1 MSDLTQRPFVGRTEA
16 LQTLTDLLP
25 EPGQGPRVALL
36 SGAEGSGR
44 TRLVQQLEERLG
56 DRQLL
61 RWRFEET
68 DDGVAA
74 LLRLHGGLAASLA
87 RGGELARTLAP
98 ALRDEDGRDPRLDA
112 WINEFL
118 DQLEAGKRDE
128 RGGLQIRLPK
138 DNPYWGLLG
147 LVAAI
152 PAHVPTV
159 LSLHQ
164 VNAVCSPAFWTW
176 LGLLWREVKRR
187 ELPVLWVLSTVESPY
202 GEGVDDPLPTPSG
215 LLMQMLDG
223 QVDATLPLASF
234 DEREVR
240 QLLDE
245 SYRPNDFDDAL
256 ASRLL
261 RLTGGSPALL
271 TDLLDLL
278 EGEEIIVW
286 GTDDGFTLTRTLAEI
301 DLDEILPG
309 ADPGA
314 GEDEELDP
322 AQRREWAETALY
334 AASCV
339 GETFT
344 AGAVARAMGVDRDIV
359 DDILDDL
366 PQIVAEQSYHEG
378 VGSWIYRFKRPLLHR
393 RHAEVNP
400 RLRKKVR
407 SIPSRLA
414 RVLLETHVPAAYAF
428 IPDTARLFVSS
439 GQARRARNLLS
450 LAMGTDRID
459 LSRFAM
465 EAVELEGGDELWPG
479 LMRLLH
485 AEPAERACTSAQ
497 AEMADE
503 MVDRL
508 ERWATSADDA
518 GLAAYTSLLRSRLAL
533 RERDVAAAKSH
544 AETALAG
551 FRATGES
558 VREGETL
565 NQLAILALHGN
576 DPKAAQTF
584 VDQATRAANIP
595 PVKAH
600 AMFIRGL
607 LRKGQRKLQA
617 ASESFAESARLANDA
632 GNPLL
637 GVEARINQ
645 GELLVAQGRPKS
657 ALEPLRAARETAQ
670 AMQARLLE
678 RAAASLL
685 AQAEAA
691 SGNPT
696 EAYDLARDALE
707 LNRHLGLDRLL
718 AADLYHCGLFAAAAQ
733 DPAQARTYL
742 EQARGAVL
750 EDDLPLRKEVCFHL
764 GQMSMIAGELDD
776 ADRSLTE
783 ALEIADKLGDRSRVG
798 RVYQAQGMVQ
808 EKRGDVAAAV
818 GLYRQAMEAMVHP
831 GQQREK
837 EAIRRRIAEIEAN

>member
-1 MSDLTQRPFVGRTEA
+1 MSEPTQRPFVGRNDA
-16 LQTLTDLLP
+16 LKTLTELLP
-25 EPGQGPRVALL
+25 EQGKGPRVALL
-36 SGAEGSGR
+36 SGADGSGR
-44 TRLVQQLEERLG
+44 TRLVEQLAEQLG
-56 DRQLL
+56 DRLLL
-61 RWRFEET
+61 RWRFEDT

-74 LLRLHGGLAASLA
+74 LLRLHGGLAASVA
-87 RGGELARTLAP
+87 RGGERSRALSR
-98 ALRDEDGRDPRLDA
+98 ALRDEEGRDPRLDA
-112 WINEFL
+112 WINAFL
-118 DQLEAGKRDE
+118 DQLEAGNRDE

-147 LVAAI
+147 LVKAI

-159 LSLHQ
+159 LCLHQ

-176 LGLLWREVKRR
+176 LGLLWREVERR
-187 ELPVLWVLSTVESPY
+187 ELPVLWILSTLESPY
-202 GEGVDDPLPTPSG
+202 GETADDPLPTPSG
-215 LLMQMLDG
+215 MLMQMLNG
-223 QVDATLPLASF
+223 KVDATLPLEPF
-234 DEREVR
+234 DEAEVQ

-245 SYRPNDFDDAL
+245 SYRPHDFDEGL
-256 ASRLL
+256 ASRLR
-261 RLTGGSPALL
+261 RLTGGNPALL
-271 TDLLDLL
+271 ADLLDLL
-278 EGEEIIVW
+278 EGEEILVW
-286 GTDDGFTLTRTLAEI
+286 GTDDGFTLTRSLAEI

-314 GEDEELDP
+314 GEDEELDTD
-322 AQRREWAETALY
+322 QRRQWAETALY
-334 AASCV
+334 AGSCV

-344 AGAVARAMGVDRDIV
+344 AGAVARAMGLDQDIV

-366 PQIVAEQSYHEG
+366 PQIVSEQSFHEG
-378 VGSWIYRFKRPLLHR
+378 VGSWIYRFERPLLR
-393 RHAEVNP
+393 MRHAEVSP
-400 RLRKKVR
+400 RQRKKVR
-407 SIPSRLA
+407 SLPSRLA

-428 IPDTARLFVSS
+428 IPATARLFVTS

-450 LAMGTDRID
+450 LAMGSDRID

-465 EAVELEGGDELWPG
+465 EAVEMEGGDELWPG

-497 AEMADE
+497 TEMATE
-503 MVDRL
+503 MVERL
-508 ERWATSADDA
+508 EQWASRSDDA
-518 GLAAYTSLLRSRLAL
+518 GLAAYAALLRSRLAL
-533 RERDVAAAKSH
+533 RERDVATARSH
-544 AETALAG
+544 AETALSG
-551 FRATGES
+551 FRAAGES

-565 NQLAILALHGN
+565 NQLAMLALHGN

-617 ASESFAESARLANDA
+617 AAEAFAESARLSGDA

-657 ALEPLRAARETAQ
+657 ALEPLRAARTTAQ

-733 DPAQARTYL
+733 DAGQARTYL

-764 GQMSMIAGELDD
+764 GQMNMVTGELDD
-776 ADRSLTE
+776 ADRCLAE
-783 ALEIADKLGDRSRVG
+783 AIEIATKLGDRSRIG
-798 RVYQAQGMVQ
+798 RVLQAQGMVQ
-808 EKRGDVAAAV
+808 EKRGDVAAAA

-837 EAIRRRIAEIEAN
+837 EAIRRRLAEIEAN